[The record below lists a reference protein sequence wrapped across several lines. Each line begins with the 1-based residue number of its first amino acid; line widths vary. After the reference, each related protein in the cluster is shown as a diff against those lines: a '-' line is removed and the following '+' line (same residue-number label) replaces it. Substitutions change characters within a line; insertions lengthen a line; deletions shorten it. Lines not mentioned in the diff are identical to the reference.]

1 MKPVEL
7 HITSEPA
14 RLGEVREAVAK
25 LAREVGFAQDTVDK
39 MVLAVDEALC
49 NVIKHGYK
57 GERGRPIELTF
68 DVEPEPGRVGLEIR
82 VRDYG
87 CQVDP
92 SVIRGRDLGQVRPGG
107 LGVHIIRSLMDE
119 VEYALADGG
128 GMCLRMRKYLAIE

>member
-1 MKPVEL
+1 
-7 HITSEPA
+7 
-14 RLGEVREAVAK
+14 VRESVAK
-25 LAREVGFAQDTVDK
+25 LAREIGFAQDTVDK

-57 GERGRPIELTF
+57 GEGGRPIELTF
-68 DVEPEPGRVGLEIR
+68 DTELEAGREGLEIR

-92 SVIRGRDLGQVRPGG
+92 SAIRGRDLGEVRPGG

-119 VEYALADGG
+119 VEYARAEGG
-128 GMCLRMRKYLAIE
+128 GMRLRMRKYLAPSNPA